1 MRETSL
7 DKACLDK
14 NTCVGNENA
23 AVPSTD
29 TSTNLQR
36 WIDHAK
42 QLHLTEGLL
51 SFNTSQQQG
60 DQGMKTTFC
69 LTLTLIAFIALS
81 FAPNV
86 FAKDAPPKYVVRTI
100 YIVPNDREPD
110 SNIDKK
116 LNTLMKE
123 TQQFYADVM
132 EYHGFG
138 RKTFRLETDATGD
151 VVVHHVNGKHSD
163 AHYQNSLEGSMIVWD
178 EIKEQFDTSKNIYV
192 LALDISGPII
202 AYGGGAVAGLADM
215 HSHYGM
221 ALVPAS
227 DPGVALWHE
236 LGHNFG
242 LTHDSRSEANRW
254 INPASR
260 DPMITSFCA
269 AEWMDVNRYF
279 NPIQEAVALDDKE
292 ARVEMLKP
300 SSASSPYAI
309 RLQFKVTDPDG
320 LHHAQLSRL
329 SDYDAGVIDCKK
341 LNGND
346 TTVEFVT
353 THVIGGISESVG
365 LRLIDMHGNFTSH
378 DFLIDITDLLPKAKI
393 ISIPDPNLASA
404 VRETINLAPNDSIT
418 QLVMRRLIGL
428 RGSYREI
435 TDLTGL
441 EHAVNVQDIF
451 LDGNQIRD
459 LTPLEGAT
467 ELILLEVSE
476 NPISDM
482 TPLTKLKNLYRLS
495 CRNAQISDIA
505 PLARLTNLTEL
516 SLVGNPISDIT
527 PLAGLANLL
536 ELELGSSQQP
546 ISDIAP
552 LAGLVN
558 LTGLTLVYASI
569 PDINPI
575 ARFTELTHLIL
586 SEVPIND
593 IGPLTGLS
601 KLTSLELT
609 SCKIDDVRPVAGLK
623 ILEVL
628 NLSDNQI
635 SDVSPLTELENL
647 EELYL
652 AGNPIKDTKPLR
664 ALLRKNPDVK
674 IYLEYGGDPLL
685 LAEGLEIDSD
695 PDTKPPATQVDMNG
709 DGVVNILDL
718 ISVASAF
725 GNIGDNLST
734 DVNGD
739 GIVNILDLVL
749 VAGAFGNA
757 TAAPATHHLSST
769 TPGAVQQWL
778 VEAKQLALTDA
789 VSRRGI
795 AVLEHLLI
803 ALTPKETALLANYPN
818 PFNPETWIPYQLE
831 TSGGVTLQIYDLSGS
846 IVRTIDLGFKP
857 QGFYYTRSKAA
868 YWDGRNQWGESVAS
882 GLYFYTLTAGD
893 FTATRKMLILK

>member
-1 MRETSL
+1 
-7 DKACLDK
+7 
-14 NTCVGNENA
+14 
-23 AVPSTD
+23 
-29 TSTNLQR
+29 
-36 WIDHAK
+36 
-42 QLHLTEGLL
+42 
-51 SFNTSQQQG
+51 
-60 DQGMKTTFC
+60 MKMTVC
-69 LTLTLIAFIALS
+69 LTLTLLTFITLS
-81 FAPNV
+81 FLPNS
-86 FAKDAPPKYVVRTI
+86 FARDVSPKYVVRVI

-110 SNIDKK
+110 PNMDTK
-116 LNTLMKE
+116 LGTFMKE
-123 TQQFYADVM
+123 TQQFYADLM
-132 EYHGFG
+132 EFHGFG

-163 AHYQNSLEGSMIVWD
+163 AHYQNSSEGSMIVWD
-178 EIKEQFDTSKNIYV
+178 EIKEQFDTSNNIYV

-202 AYGGGAVAGLADM
+202 AYGGAAVAGLAEM
-215 HSHYGM
+215 HSRYGM

-242 LTHDSRSEANRW
+242 LTHDSRVEAKRW
-254 INPASR
+254 INPASS

-279 NPIQEAVALDDKE
+279 NPIQEAVVLDDKE
-292 ARVEMLKP
+292 AQVDMLKP

-320 LHHAQLSRL
+320 LHQAQLSRL
-329 SDYDAGVIDCKK
+329 SEYDAGVIDCKK
-341 LNGND
+341 LKGNE
-346 TTVEFVT
+346 TTVEFIT
-353 THVIGGISESVG
+353 THVIGGISESVQ
-365 LRLIDMHGNFTSH
+365 LRLIDRHGNFTSH
-378 DFLIDITDLLPKAKI
+378 DFPIDITDLLPKAKI

-404 VRETINLAPNDSIT
+404 VRETLDLAPNDSIT
-418 QLVMRRLIGL
+418 QLVMRRLIRL
-428 RGSYREI
+428 TASSRQI

-441 EHAVNVQDIF
+441 EHAVNMQDLF
-451 LDGNQIRD
+451 LNNNQIRD
-459 LTPLEGAT
+459 LTPLTGAT
-467 ELILLEVSE
+467 ELTQLEISE
-476 NPISDM
+476 NPISDI
-482 TPLTKLKNLYRLS
+482 TPLTKLKNLSELS

-516 SLVGNPISDIT
+516 DFSGNPIRDIT
-527 PLAGLANLL
+527 PLAGLTNLL
-536 ELELGSSQQP
+536 ELGLGSSQQP

-558 LTGLTLVYASI
+558 LKGLTLLYASI
-569 PDINPI
+569 TDINLI
-575 ARFTELTHLIL
+575 TRFTELTYL
-586 SEVPIND
+586 SLFEVPIND

-601 KLTSLELT
+601 KLTSLELV
-609 SCKIDDVRPVAGLK
+609 SCKIDDARPFAGLK
-623 ILEVL
+623 ILGVL

-652 AGNPIKDTKPLR
+652 AGNPIKDTEPLR
-664 ALLRKNPDVK
+664 ALLRKNPAVK
-674 IYLEYGGDPLL
+674 IYLEYGGDPL
-685 LAEGLEIDSD
+685 GLDIEIDSD

-718 ISVASAF
+718 ISVASAL
-725 GNIGDNLST
+725 GNIGDNLSA

-739 GIVNILDLVL
+739 GVVNILDLVL

-757 TAAPATHHLSST
+757 TPAPAAHHLSDP
-769 TPGAVQQWL
+769 TPETVQQWL
-778 VEAKQLALTDA
+778 AEAKQLALTDA

-795 AVLEHLLI
+795 AVLERLLI

-818 PFNPETWIPYQLE
+818 PFNPETWIPYQLAASAE
-831 TSGGVTLQIYDLSGS
+831 VTVRIYDTHGQL
-846 IVRTIDLGFKP
+846 VRRLAVGH
-857 QGFYYTRSKAA
+857 QAAGMYQSRSRAV

-893 FTATRKMLILK
+893 FTATRRMMVLK

>member
-1 MRETSL
+1 
-7 DKACLDK
+7 
-14 NTCVGNENA
+14 
-23 AVPSTD
+23 
-29 TSTNLQR
+29 
-36 WIDHAK
+36 
-42 QLHLTEGLL
+42 
-51 SFNTSQQQG
+51 
-60 DQGMKTTFC
+60 MKTTFC
-69 LTLTLIAFIALS
+69 LTLTLLTFITLS
-81 FAPNV
+81 FLPNS
-86 FAKDAPPKYVVRTI
+86 FALDASPKYVVRVI

-110 SNIDKK
+110 PNMDTK
-116 LNTLMKE
+116 LGTFMKE
-123 TQQFYADVM
+123 TQQFYADLM
-132 EYHGFG
+132 EFHGFG

-151 VVVHHVNGKHSD
+151 VIVHHVNGKHSD
-163 AHYQNSLEGSMIVWD
+163 AHYQNSSEGSMIVWE

-202 AYGGGAVAGLADM
+202 AYGGTAVAGLAEM

-242 LTHDSRSEANRW
+242 LTHDSRVEAKRW

-279 NPIQEAVALDDKE
+279 NPIQEAVVLDDKE
-292 ARVEMLKP
+292 AQVDMLKP
-300 SSASSPYAI
+300 SSAASPYAI
-309 RLQFKVTDPDG
+309 RLQFKVVDPDG
-320 LHHAQLSRL
+320 LHQAQLSRF
-329 SDYDAGVIDCKK
+329 SDYDAGVIACKK
-341 LNGND
+341 LNGKEI
-346 TTVEFVT
+346 TVEFIT
-353 THVIGGISESVG
+353 THLVG
-365 LRLIDMHGNFTSH
+365 DINDGVQLRLIDMHGNFTSH
-378 DFLIDITDLLPKAKI
+378 YFPIDITDLLPKAKV

-404 VRETINLAPNDSIT
+404 VRETIDLAPNDSIT
-418 QLVMRRLIGL
+418 QLVMRRLISL
-428 RGSYREI
+428 TASSRQI

-441 EHAVNVQDIF
+441 EHAVNMQDLF
-451 LDGNQIRD
+451 LDSNQIRD
-459 LTPLEGAT
+459 LTPLAGAT
-467 ELILLEVSE
+467 ELTQLEISE
-476 NPISDM
+476 NPISDI
-482 TPLTKLKNLYRLS
+482 TPLTKLKNLSELS

-516 SLVGNPISDIT
+516 DLSGNPIRDIT
-527 PLAGLANLL
+527 PLAGLTNLL
-536 ELELGSSQQP
+536 ELGLGSSQQP

-558 LTGLTLVYASI
+558 LKGLTLLYASI
-569 PDINPI
+569 TDMNQI
-575 ARFTELTHLIL
+575 AGLTELTYL
-586 SEVPIND
+586 SLFGVPIND

-601 KLTSLELT
+601 KLTSLELI
-609 SCKIDDVRPVAGLK
+609 SCKIDDARPFAGLK
-623 ILEVL
+623 NLTVL
-628 NLSDNQI
+628 GLVDNQI

-647 EELYL
+647 EKLYL

-674 IYLEYGGDPLL
+674 IYLEYGGDPL
-685 LAEGLEIDSD
+685 GLDIEIDSD
-695 PDTKPPATQVDMNG
+695 PDTKPPATQVDING

-718 ISVASAF
+718 VSVASAF
-725 GNIGDNLST
+725 GNIGDNLSA

-739 GIVNILDLVL
+739 GIVNILDLLL

-757 TAAPATHHLSST
+757 TATPAVHHLSGP
-769 TPGAVQQWL
+769 TPEAVQQWL
-778 VEAKQLALTDA
+778 VEAKRLALTDA

-831 TSGGVTLQIYDLSGS
+831 TSGDVTLQIYDLSGS

-868 YWDGRNQWGESVAS
+868 YWDGRNQWGELVAS

-893 FTATRKMLILK
+893 FTATRRMMVLK